1 MITLT
6 VTSYKG
12 AAAAGNLSVGFDE
25 LGGTIGRADTN
36 QMVLPD
42 PERAISRTH
51 AQVVFRSGTYALIGT
66 GANPVVHNGN
76 TLEHGGEVTLSEGDQ
91 IDIGSYRIAVSTRQT
106 AKKVDPFDAA
116 FADSSSFAQTDG
128 RAKPA
133 LSEPD
138 PITTTPKAQPAAVA
152 ARKGA
157 EFGIPEDWDPF
168 EQDRKPDPFG
178 GSPRAAGGASAPGE
192 GSASLAGISQSS
204 RENSLDDLF
213 GLQSGKRSADP
224 FGAAPPASSV
234 AQPGGMGGGDPMR
247 SLLEPSKPAP
257 RAEPDHVSDL
267 QAPWTNPAR
276 APVAP
281 PAEPAVAPPGAVFSW
296 ESASRDG
303 RVVGQPERKAKPVDP
318 AAEAVATRILS
329 RSASQDLAAAAAPAT
344 QPPPSAAGT
353 GVSASERELLQA
365 LRDGLGA
372 PDVRLDVLTPELMRH
387 LGQLLREATRGT
399 IDLLAARAALKR
411 ELRANITMIIASE
424 NNSLKFSPSV
434 DVALQYM
441 LGPKMSGFMPPV
453 QSMRD
458 AYDDLRAHQLGVMA
472 GMKAALAGV
481 LKRFDPA
488 VVESRLATGSALSNL
503 LPSSRKAKLW
513 EQFQELYQ
521 QLASD
526 AEEDFNTIYGAAFV
540 RAYQEYIDQL
550 DDAAPKG

>member
-1 MITLT
+1 
-6 VTSYKG
+6 
-12 AAAAGNLSVGFDE
+12 
-25 LGGTIGRADTN
+25 
-36 QMVLPD
+36 
-42 PERAISRTH
+42 
-51 AQVVFRSGTYALIGT
+51 
-66 GANPVVHNGN
+66 
-76 TLEHGGEVTLSEGDQ
+76 
-91 IDIGSYRIAVSTRQT
+91 
-106 AKKVDPFDAA
+106 
-116 FADSSSFAQTDG
+116 
-128 RAKPA
+128 
-133 LSEPD
+133 
-138 PITTTPKAQPAAVA
+138 
-152 ARKGA
+152 
-157 EFGIPEDWDPF
+157 
-168 EQDRKPDPFG
+168 
-178 GSPRAAGGASAPGE
+178 
-192 GSASLAGISQSS
+192 
-204 RENSLDDLF
+204 
-213 GLQSGKRSADP
+213 
-224 FGAAPPASSV
+224 
-234 AQPGGMGGGDPMR
+234 
-247 SLLEPSKPAP
+247 
-257 RAEPDHVSDL
+257 
-267 QAPWTNPAR
+267 
-276 APVAP
+276 
-281 PAEPAVAPPGAVFSW
+281 
-296 ESASRDG
+296 
-303 RVVGQPERKAKPVDP
+303 
-318 AAEAVATRILS
+318 
-329 RSASQDLAAAAAPAT
+329 
-344 QPPPSAAGT
+344 
-353 GVSASERELLQA
+353 
-365 LRDGLGA
+365 
-372 PDVRLDVLTPELMRH
+372 MRH